1 MKRTLALTVVLLAAS
16 MGAMA
21 QAVLMPL
28 QQEKRQLSVDKAE
41 KRLAAATA
49 LALPFFDDFAA
60 AVVVPDLSH
69 WQRSGVYVNNRYAFE
84 PITVNVASF
93 DGLNTK
99 GMPYAPGSVNA
110 GPSDTLTSQPIL
122 LGSLNPADSVYLS
135 FYWQS
140 GGLGDIPDRSELV
153 SLQVEFKDAAGN
165 WQQVWRQTGLGDT
178 TSFIQAFVG
187 VKEAKFFH
195 DDFQFRF
202 RSVGKRSGL
211 ADVWNVDYV
220 VLDKNRRKGQNV
232 TRDIAI
238 SEGVSKLL
246 KHYTAM
252 PANQFLED
260 PEGELAEEVVA
271 TVNNLG
277 GLPGA
282 ISWRGY
288 IKKLNEATAD
298 TFLRNQALI
307 PSGAR
312 QFPVTGT
319 PTLANLM
326 LPKEQFTLVHGLILN
341 TKEVDL
347 RQRANDST
355 ERKTEFANYYAY
367 DDGSAEAG
375 FSFPRS
381 TSTQVAQRYDLNKPD
396 QVEAFRIYF
405 PRVSLDLAGT
415 SLTFK
420 VWDDENGVPGKTLY
434 QQSFQIR
441 YSDSLNAFYEVPL
454 SKLVPVEG
462 KFYIG
467 WQQAGNLFVNVGFD
481 RNEVATSRRFLFS
494 AGEGWFEDTD
504 TKGALM
510 LRPVMAGEALGIE
523 EELEAARIKVF
534 PNPSTGKVFIEGEYE
549 QLWVYDITGRQ
560 VQQHKFGSNME
571 PVMLDKLAP
580 GLYTLRIQ
588 TRRAIITKKIIL
600 TKL

>member
-1 MKRTLALTVVLLAAS
+1 MRNTLALIVVLLMAGV
-16 MGAMA
+16 GAMA
-21 QAVLMPL
+21 QVVLTPL
-28 QQEKRQLSVDKAE
+28 QQEPRQQERWDIEMRTTTNALS
-41 KRLAAATA
+41 
-49 LALPFFDDFAA
+49 LPFFDDFAA
-60 AVVVPDLSH
+60 SYPVPDPDR
-69 WQRSGVYVNNRYAFE
+69 WKNGGVYISYRYAFE
-84 PITVNVASF
+84 PITKNVASF
-93 DGLNTK
+93 DGLNAK
-99 GMPYAPGSVNA
+99 GMPYAPGSVGT

-122 LGSLNPADSVYLS
+122 LGGLNPADSVYLS

-140 GGLGDIPDRSELV
+140 GGLGDIPDRLEQV
-153 SLQVEFKDAAGN
+153 SLLVEFKDASGN
-165 WQQVWRQTGLGDT
+165 WQQVWRQPGLGEA
-178 TSFIQAFVG
+178 TSFAQSFIG
-187 VKEAKFFH
+187 VRDAKFFH

-202 RSVGKRSGL
+202 RSIGQRNGL

-220 VLDKNRRKGQNV
+220 VLDKNRRRGQNV

-238 SEGVSKLL
+238 SEGISKLL

-252 PANQFLED
+252 PAKQFLLN
-260 PEGELAEEVVA
+260 PAGELAEEVTA

-288 IKKLNEATAD
+288 IKRLNTTAAD

-307 PSGAR
+307 PSQAR
-312 QFPVTGT
+312 QFPVSGT

-326 LPKEQFTLVHGLILN
+326 LPQDQFALVHGIILN
-341 TKEVDL
+341 TNELDI

-367 DDGSAEAG
+367 DDGTAEAG
-375 FSFPRS
+375 FSFVGS
-381 TSTQVAQRYDLNKPD
+381 SSTQVAQRYDLNQPD

-405 PRVSLDLAGT
+405 PRVRTNLAGT

-420 VWDDENGVPGKTLY
+420 VWDDEDGVPGKILY
-434 QQSFQIR
+434 QQNFQIQ
-441 YSDSLNAFYEVPL
+441 YSDSLNQFYEVQL

-462 KFYIG
+462 RFYIG
-467 WQQAGNLFVNVGFD
+467 WQQPGSLFVNVGFD
-481 RNEVATSRRFLFS
+481 RNERATGRRFLFTAS
-494 AGEGWFEDTD
+494 NNWTEETELD
-504 TKGALM
+504 GAIM
-510 LRPVMAGEALGIE
+510 MRPVMAGEALGVE

-549 QLWVYDITGRQ
+549 SLRVYDITGRE
-560 VQQHKFGSNME
+560 VYRHKFSGENT
-571 PVMLDKLAP
+571 PLTLNGLAP

-588 TRRAIITKKIIL
+588 TRRALITKKIIL